1 MLPVNILFLVPQQ
14 KEVAGVWYRD
24 HEGKEFLKI
33 ALPVDAWGMAATIK
47 TRKGVHKMTMDRWGD
62 STHKMSAYNNRY
74 QPSTRDQK
82 QIDRMKRE
90 TMVLYPTLQPNL
102 VLPIRSPGFSGGR
115 GVFPRVTGGLRGL
128 NWTAGG
134 LRVQP
139 PRNELEPEREEGPST
154 SGFYRQQREAAPY
167 VTRRRFHRKSP
178 SRRPH
183 RRTPYYPPSPQYR
196 GDSASED
203 EVAQAPA
210 AKGKYTDPTPTPIPR
225 DEHANMDQE
234 ESGKEEDSPG
244 YATPPEAMAKTT
256 QQLHTALSNQLD
268 KALQEVLD
276 KPGPSCS
283 RKQGGGDR
291 EPTPGPQ
298 ILKQGELN
306 LATEKWFLEPN
317 KVRFMDEPD
326 TYRANVGRHREI
338 QPRLMKAKTYPH
350 LVFADPPASPDRE
363 ISKSPRERRAASNPP
378 GEASNAAPD
387 STTIQK
393 EPSLEMH
400 EAPPVP
406 LEPEVEVIPHP
417 GAPFTQKD
425 DSDCEIVEP
434 PVPFKPKKGWAKKR
448 MEQTKKTLV
457 LCIPRMD
464 GPPVKREEAGASQ
477 MENPAPQAE
486 GNDPGEG
493 EAQEPQPDSGNGSMD
508 ELD

>member
-1 MLPVNILFLVPQQ
+1 MLPANIVFLVPQQ

-24 HEGKEFLKI
+24 HEGKQFLKI
-33 ALPVDAWGMAATIK
+33 ALPADAWGMAATIK

-62 STHKMSAYNNRY
+62 STHKMSAYNSRY

-90 TMVLYPTLQPNL
+90 TMVLYPTLQPNP
-102 VLPIRSPGFSGGR
+102 VLPISSPGFSGGR

-128 NWTAGG
+128 NWRAEG

-183 RRTPYYPPSPQYR
+183 RRTPYYLTSPQYR
-196 GDSASED
+196 GDSTSED

-256 QQLHTALSNQLD
+256 QQLHTALFNQLD

-291 EPTPGPQ
+291 EPTPGPL

-338 QPRLMKAKTYPH
+338 QPRLMKANTYPH
-350 LVFADPPASPDRE
+350 LVFADPPATPDRE
-363 ISKSPRERRAASNPP
+363 ISKSLRERRAASNPP
-378 GEASNAAPD
+378 GEASNVAPD

-406 LEPEVEVIPHP
+406 LEPGVEVIPHP
-417 GAPFTQKD
+417 G
-425 DSDCEIVEP
+425 P
-434 PVPFKPKKGWAKKR
+434 PLPKR
-448 MEQTKKTLV
+448 MIL
-457 LCIPRMD
+457 I
-464 GPPVKREEAGASQ
+464 VK
-477 MENPAPQAE
+477 
-486 GNDPGEG
+486 
-493 EAQEPQPDSGNGSMD
+493 
-508 ELD
+508 

>member
-1 MLPVNILFLVPQQ
+1 M
-14 KEVAGVWYRD
+14 
-24 HEGKEFLKI
+24 
-33 ALPVDAWGMAATIK
+33 
-47 TRKGVHKMTMDRWGD
+47 
-62 STHKMSAYNNRY
+62 
-74 QPSTRDQK
+74 
-82 QIDRMKRE
+82 
-90 TMVLYPTLQPNL
+90 
-102 VLPIRSPGFSGGR
+102 
-115 GVFPRVTGGLRGL
+115 
-128 NWTAGG
+128 
-134 LRVQP
+134 
-139 PRNELEPEREEGPST
+139 EPEREEGPST

-196 GDSASED
+196 GDSTSED
-203 EVAQAPA
+203 EVTKAPA

-268 KALQEVLD
+268 KALQEALD
-276 KPGPSCS
+276 KPGPSYL

-298 ILKQGELN
+298 ALKQGELN

-326 TYRANVGRHREI
+326 TYRANVGRHREP
-338 QPRLMKAKTYPH
+338 QPRLVKAKTYPH

-378 GEASNAAPD
+378 GEASNVAPD

-417 GAPFTQKD
+417 GAPLAQKD

-434 PVPFKPKKGWAKKR
+434 PMPFKPKKGWAKKR

-486 GNDPGEG
+486 GNDPGAG

>member
-1 MLPVNILFLVPQQ
+1 
-14 KEVAGVWYRD
+14 
-24 HEGKEFLKI
+24 
-33 ALPVDAWGMAATIK
+33 MAATIK
-47 TRKGVHKMTMDRWGD
+47 TRKGVHRMTMDRWGD

-74 QPSTRDQK
+74 HPSNRDQR
-82 QIDRMKRE
+82 QIDRMERE
-90 TMVLYPTLQPNL
+90 TMVLYPTLQPNP
-102 VLPIRSPGFSGGR
+102 VLPKRTRGIRD
-115 GVFPRVTGGLRGL
+115 L
-128 NWTAGG
+128 NWRAEG

-139 PRNELEPEREEGPST
+139 SRNEMEPEREGPST
-154 SGFYRQQREAAPY
+154 SGFYRQQREAAPF

-183 RRTPYYPPSPQYR
+183 RRMPYPPSPQYR
-196 GDSASED
+196 GDSTSED
-203 EVAQAPA
+203 EAVQLPA

-225 DEHANMDQE
+225 DELASMDQE
-234 ESGKEEDSPG
+234 GSGKEEDSPG
-244 YATPPEAMAKTT
+244 YATPPEAIPRTT

-268 KALQEVLD
+268 KALQEALD
-276 KPGPSCS
+276 KPGPSCL

-298 ILKQGELN
+298 ALKQGELN

-326 TYRANVGRHREI
+326 TYRANVGRHREP

-363 ISKSPRERRAASNPP
+363 TSRSPREQRAASYPP
-378 GEASNAAPD
+378 GETSEVTPD
-387 STTIQK
+387 STTNQDL
-393 EPSLEMH
+393 PSLEMH

-417 GAPFTQKD
+417 GAPSSQKD

-434 PVPFKPKKGWAKKR
+434 PMPFKPKKGWAKKR

-457 LCIPRMD
+457 LCIPRMNS
-464 GPPVKREEAGASQ
+464 PPVKREEAGASQ

-486 GNDPGEG
+486 GEDPGAG
-493 EAQEPQPDSGNGSMD
+493 EEQDPQPDSGNGSMD
-508 ELD
+508 GLD

>member
-1 MLPVNILFLVPQQ
+1 MKINANLYIFYFSVPQQ

-24 HEGKEFLKI
+24 HEGKQFLKI
-33 ALPVDAWGMAATIK
+33 ALPADAWGMAATIK
-47 TRKGVHKMTMDRWGD
+47 TRKGVHRMTMDRWGD

-74 QPSTRDQK
+74 HPSNRDQR
-82 QIDRMKRE
+82 QIDRMERE
-90 TMVLYPTLQPNL
+90 TMVLYPTLQPNP
-102 VLPIRSPGFSGGR
+102 VLPKRTRGIRD
-115 GVFPRVTGGLRGL
+115 L
-128 NWTAGG
+128 NWRAEG

-139 PRNELEPEREEGPST
+139 SRNELEPEREEGPST
-154 SGFYRQQREAAPY
+154 SGFYRQQREAASF
-167 VTRRRFHRKSP
+167 VTRRRFNRKGP

-183 RRTPYYPPSPQYR
+183 RRMPYPPSPQYR
-196 GDSASED
+196 GDSTSED
-203 EVAQAPA
+203 EAVQLPA

-225 DEHANMDQE
+225 DELASMDQE
-234 ESGKEEDSPG
+234 GSGKEEDSPG
-244 YATPPEAMAKTT
+244 YATPPEAIPRTT

-268 KALQEVLD
+268 KALQEALD
-276 KPGPSCS
+276 KPGPSCL

-298 ILKQGELN
+298 ALKQGELN

-326 TYRANVGRHREI
+326 TYRTNVGRHREP

-363 ISKSPRERRAASNPP
+363 ISRSPREQRAASHPP
-378 GEASNAAPD
+378 GETSEATPD
-387 STTIQK
+387 STTSQ
-393 EPSLEMH
+393 ELPSLEMH

-406 LEPEVEVIPHP
+406 LESEVEVIPHP
-417 GAPFTQKD
+417 GPHSSQKN

-434 PVPFKPKKGWAKKR
+434 PMPFKPKKGWAKKR

-486 GNDPGEG
+486 GEDPGAG
-493 EAQEPQPDSGNGSMD
+493 EAQEPLPDSGNGSMD
-508 ELD
+508 EQD